1 MVILEAMKMEINI
14 ESPRDGIIAE
24 ILVKQGETVDSG
36 QVLARLQ

>member
-1 MVILEAMKMEINI
+1 EAMKMEINI
-14 ESPRDGIIAE
+14 ESPRDGVIAE